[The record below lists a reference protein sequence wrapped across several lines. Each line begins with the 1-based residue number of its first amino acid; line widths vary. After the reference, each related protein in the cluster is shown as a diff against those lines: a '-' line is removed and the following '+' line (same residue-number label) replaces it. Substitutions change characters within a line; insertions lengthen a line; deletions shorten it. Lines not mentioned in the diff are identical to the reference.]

1 MLVFCLLSIVIIA
14 AVLLYAICAFSSR
27 ISHYFEHRALVFLTP
42 SAVEPFKDLLA
53 EGDLE
58 SVYRLLK
65 ALEQRGDFLV
75 LETEKEIYIDRPKP
89 RSQGILRITTAG

>member
-1 MLVFCLLSIVIIA
+1 MMVFCLLSIVIIA
-14 AVLLYAICAFSSR
+14 AVLFYYICAVSSR
-27 ISHYFEHRALVFLTP
+27 ISHHFEHRALVFLTP
-42 SAVEPFKDLLA
+42 SAAEPFKDLLA

-75 LETEKEIYIDRPKP
+75 LETEKEIYIDRPET
-89 RSQGILRITTAG
+89 RSQGILPEITAG

>member
-27 ISHYFEHRALVFLTP
+27 ISHYFEHRALVILTP